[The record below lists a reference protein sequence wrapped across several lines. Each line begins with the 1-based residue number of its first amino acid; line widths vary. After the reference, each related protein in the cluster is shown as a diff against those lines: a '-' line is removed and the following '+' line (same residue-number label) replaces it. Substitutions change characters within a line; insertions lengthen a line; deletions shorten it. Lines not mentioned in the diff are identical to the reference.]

1 MFQKTTMRAVKFLCA
16 AVSAAVVSGCSVN
29 WYELPPDT
37 VEAPAELIQNEMAVF
52 NQRMAFR
59 KSAYFVAKKPT
70 VNYVNPW
77 YGTVTPVQM
86 EDQFT
91 RQFGQH
97 LVTRMGQMKDLNI
110 VGLYAG
116 ERIKQDLINGAGSS
130 FAEDEAAGG
139 NPKKGADLLISY
151 QVTGVSIQE
160 SAATVVARA
169 TTDIV
174 GVSLSDR
181 RAGHIVATSGR
192 AVRLFY
198 ATVTANVEMVDQ
210 KTGRMVFSYSVA
222 ANSVP
227 SPVCSLND
235 ISSCM
240 DLLAREVMRR
250 YLLQFGPPI
259 YVTESR
265 NFGEMVQLNIGA
277 DYGVVPGMQFR
288 FLTKNKQGQE
298 WQIGTG
304 YIQSGVPEDIGQN
317 YTRVIVRGQGKPENF
332 KVMKNILARPL
343 Y

>member
-1 MFQKTTMRAVKFLCA
+1 MLQKTMARIAGFLCA
-16 AVSAAVVSGCSVN
+16 AVSVAAVSGCAVN
-29 WYELPPDT
+29 WYELPPDNM
-37 VEAPAELIQNEMAVF
+37 EAPAELIQNEMAIF
-52 NQRMAFR
+52 KQRTAVR
-59 KSAYFVAKKPT
+59 KSAYFVGKKPT
-70 VNYVNPW
+70 VTYVNPW

-97 LVTRMGQMKDLNI
+97 LVTRMGQMKDLKI

-139 NPKKGADLLISY
+139 NPKTGADLLISY
-151 QVTGVSIQE
+151 QVTGVSVQE
-160 SAATVVARA
+160 SATTVVARA

-181 RAGHIVATSGR
+181 RAGHIVSASGR

-210 KTGRMVFSYSVA
+210 KTGRLVFSYNVA
-222 ANSVP
+222 ANSIP
-227 SPVCSLND
+227 TPVCTIND

-240 DLLAREVMRR
+240 DALAREVMRR

-265 NFGEMVQLNIGA
+265 NFGEMVQINIGA

-298 WQIGTG
+298 WQVGTG

-317 YTRVIVRGQGKPENF
+317 YTRIIVRGQGKPENF